1 MNAVLWT
8 AFSYVALAPDNRSRL
23 TIRRSRL
30 IIAPMLRVAFAGLGA
45 MGAPMAKNLHRAGLL
60 RAVWNRSAAKGAA
73 LAAELGCESPATLK
87 DLAARV
93 DAVVIC
99 VSADADV
106 RAVIEALAPGLAPN
120 TLVIDCSTVSA
131 DTARWAETFL
141 AARRA
146 EFVDAPVS
154 GGVEGAQK
162 GTLAIM
168 TGGEPAAFERAK
180 PVLAAMGKTIEH
192 FGPAGSGQATKA
204 TNQIMCAGIIR
215 ACAEAMAFAGAHQ
228 LPLERVVS
236 TLGAGAGSSWYFVHR
251 APNMVRES
259 YPAGFRIKLHAK
271 DLRICRDMAA
281 RFGVSLP
288 VVDSMLAEYAE
299 LMALG
304 FGDEDISATHRLK
317 QALFKNAPR
326 RGA

>member
-1 MNAVLWT
+1 
-8 AFSYVALAPDNRSRL
+8 
-23 TIRRSRL
+23 
-30 IIAPMLRVAFAGLGA
+30 MLRVGFAGLGA
-45 MGAPMAKNLHRAGLL
+45 MGAPMAKNLHRSGLL
-60 RAVWNRSAAKGAA
+60 EAVWNRSRDKAQA
-73 LAAELGCESPATLK
+73 LGAELGCQSPASLP
-87 DLAARV
+87 DFAALV
-93 DAVVIC
+93 DVVVVC

-106 RAVIEALAPGLAPN
+106 REVIEGMAPGLRPGA
-120 TLVIDCSTVSA
+120 LVVDCSTVSA
-131 DTARWAETFL
+131 DTARWAEKFL
-141 AARRA
+141 AARGA
-146 EFVDAPVS
+146 QFVDAPVS

-162 GTLAIM
+162 ATLAIM

-180 PVLAAMGKTIEH
+180 PILSAMGKTIEH
-192 FGPAGSGQATKA
+192 FGPAGAGQATKA

-228 LPLERVVS
+228 LPLDRVVS

-251 APNMVRES
+251 APNMVRGS

-271 DLRICRDMAA
+271 DLRICHDMAA

-317 QALFKNAPR
+317 QALFKNSSPR
-326 RGA
+326 DS

>member
-1 MNAVLWT
+1 
-8 AFSYVALAPDNRSRL
+8 
-23 TIRRSRL
+23 
-30 IIAPMLRVAFAGLGA
+30 
-45 MGAPMAKNLHRAGLL
+45 MAKNLHRAGLL
-60 RAVWNRSAAKGAA
+60 KAVWNRSSNKA
-73 LAAELGCESPATLK
+73 LTLGAELGCESPTSLA
-87 DLAARV
+87 DLAALV
-93 DAVVIC
+93 DAVVVC

-106 RAVIEALAPGLAPN
+106 RSVIEGLAPGLRNGA
-120 TLVIDCSTVSA
+120 LVIDCSTVSA
-131 DTARWAETFL
+131 ETARWAEEFL
-141 AARRA
+141 GKRGGR
-146 EFVDAPVS
+146 FIDAPVS

-168 TGGEPAAFERAK
+168 TGGDPAAFEAAR
-180 PVLAAMGKTIEH
+180 PILAAMGKTIEH
-192 FGPAGSGQATKA
+192 FGPAGAGQATKA

-228 LPLERVVS
+228 LPLDRVVS

-251 APNMVRES
+251 APNMVRGT

-271 DLRICRDMAA
+271 DLGICRDMAA

-317 QALFKNAPR
+317 QALFEEAAKPKA
-326 RGA
+326 

>member
-1 MNAVLWT
+1 MQ
-8 AFSYVALAPDNRSRL
+8 
-23 TIRRSRL
+23 
-30 IIAPMLRVAFAGLGA
+30 RVGFAGLGA

-60 RAVWNRSAAKGAA
+60 EAVWNRSSDKAQA
-73 LAAELGCESPATLK
+73 LGAELGCQSPASLA
-87 DLAARV
+87 DFAARV
-93 DAVVIC
+93 DAVVVC

-106 RAVIEALAPGLAPN
+106 RAVIEGLAPGLRKGA
-120 TLVIDCSTVSA
+120 LVIDCSTVSA
-131 DTARWAETFL
+131 ETARWAEAFL
-141 AARRA
+141 SGAR
-146 EFVDAPVS
+146 FIDAPVS

-168 TGGEPAAFERAK
+168 AGGDAASFEDAR
-180 PVLAAMGKTIEH
+180 PILAAMGKTIEH
-192 FGPAGSGQATKA
+192 FGPAGAGQATKA

-228 LPLERVVS
+228 LPLDRVVS

-251 APNMVRES
+251 APNMIRGA
-259 YPAGFRIKLHAK
+259 YPAGFRIRLHAK
-271 DLRICRDMAA
+271 DLGICRDMAA

-299 LMALG
+299 LIDLG

-317 QALFKNAPR
+317 QALFEEAAKPKA
-326 RGA
+326 